1 MRVFKSFF
9 LILNKYKGTVF
20 IFFAIFMSLSLIMA
34 KVNGGGG
41 ETSFQQDSLDIAI
54 VDEDDGVMADQIRE
68 YFGTHDQVTKM
79 KMDQDKITDALY
91 WRRLD
96 YVLVIPEVAGKTLA
110 QGEIPEFSC
119 MKVPGYFDSAYFE
132 AELQMYLQKMAAL
145 VKNGVDTD
153 AAQQQLMRL
162 QQKETKVRMASFVNK
177 NQGDMSTRFFL
188 YVPYLFIAVGI
199 SGIGLV
205 LLRIN
210 GKEVRERTEC
220 GAMPMKKRVM
230 GLTAAILVYG
240 LCLYLFVLV
249 AAVVISGGNILTD
262 ARLPWFAVN
271 IFAMLL
277 FGISLGFFTG
287 MTVKNSDAV
296 NGVVNVTS
304 LVFCFLGGVFV
315 PRQFFG
321 DGVMRV
327 AKLFPTYWYVVN
339 NEMIGAMKNVTQS
352 FVRNVL
358 IQSVVSVGYAL
369 VLFAVTLVIV
379 SARRSS
385 RQ

>member
-1 MRVFKSFF
+1 
-9 LILNKYKGTVF
+9 
-20 IFFAIFMSLSLIMA
+20 
-34 KVNGGGG
+34 
-41 ETSFQQDSLDIAI
+41 
-54 VDEDDGVMADQIRE
+54 
-68 YFGTHDQVTKM
+68 
-79 KMDQDKITDALY
+79 
-91 WRRLD
+91 
-96 YVLVIPEVAGKTLA
+96 
-110 QGEIPEFSC
+110 
-119 MKVPGYFDSAYFE
+119 
-132 AELQMYLQKMAAL
+132 
-145 VKNGVDTD
+145 
-153 AAQQQLMRL
+153 
-162 QQKETKVRMASFVNK
+162 
-177 NQGDMSTRFFL
+177 
-188 YVPYLFIAVGI
+188 
-199 SGIGLV
+199 
-205 LLRIN
+205 
-210 GKEVRERTEC
+210 
-220 GAMPMKKRVM
+220 M

-304 LVFCFLGGVFV
+304 LVLCFLGGVFV

>member
-1 MRVFKSFF
+1 
-9 LILNKYKGTVF
+9 
-20 IFFAIFMSLSLIMA
+20 
-34 KVNGGGG
+34 
-41 ETSFQQDSLDIAI
+41 
-54 VDEDDGVMADQIRE
+54 
-68 YFGTHDQVTKM
+68 
-79 KMDQDKITDALY
+79 
-91 WRRLD
+91 
-96 YVLVIPEVAGKTLA
+96 
-110 QGEIPEFSC
+110 
-119 MKVPGYFDSAYFE
+119 
-132 AELQMYLQKMAAL
+132 
-145 VKNGVDTD
+145 
-153 AAQQQLMRL
+153 
-162 QQKETKVRMASFVNK
+162 
-177 NQGDMSTRFFL
+177 MSTRFFL

-220 GAMPMKKRVM
+220 GAMPMKKQVM

-271 IFAMLL
+271 IFTMLL

-287 MTVKNSDAV
+287 MTVKNGDAV

-304 LVFCFLGGVFV
+304 LVLCFLGGVFV

>member
-1 MRVFKSFF
+1 M
-9 LILNKYKGTVF
+9 
-20 IFFAIFMSLSLIMA
+20 
-34 KVNGGGG
+34 
-41 ETSFQQDSLDIAI
+41 
-54 VDEDDGVMADQIRE
+54 
-68 YFGTHDQVTKM
+68 
-79 KMDQDKITDALY
+79 
-91 WRRLD
+91 
-96 YVLVIPEVAGKTLA
+96 
-110 QGEIPEFSC
+110 
-119 MKVPGYFDSAYFE
+119 
-132 AELQMYLQKMAAL
+132 
-145 VKNGVDTD
+145 
-153 AAQQQLMRL
+153 
-162 QQKETKVRMASFVNK
+162 
-177 NQGDMSTRFFL
+177 
-188 YVPYLFIAVGI
+188 
-199 SGIGLV
+199 
-205 LLRIN
+205 
-210 GKEVRERTEC
+210 
-220 GAMPMKKRVM
+220 
-230 GLTAAILVYG
+230 
-240 LCLYLFVLV
+240 
-249 AAVVISGGNILTD
+249 VISGGNILTD

-304 LVFCFLGGVFV
+304 LVLCFLGGVFV

>member
-1 MRVFKSFF
+1 
-9 LILNKYKGTVF
+9 
-20 IFFAIFMSLSLIMA
+20 
-34 KVNGGGG
+34 
-41 ETSFQQDSLDIAI
+41 
-54 VDEDDGVMADQIRE
+54 
-68 YFGTHDQVTKM
+68 
-79 KMDQDKITDALY
+79 
-91 WRRLD
+91 
-96 YVLVIPEVAGKTLA
+96 
-110 QGEIPEFSC
+110 
-119 MKVPGYFDSAYFE
+119 
-132 AELQMYLQKMAAL
+132 
-145 VKNGVDTD
+145 
-153 AAQQQLMRL
+153 
-162 QQKETKVRMASFVNK
+162 
-177 NQGDMSTRFFL
+177 
-188 YVPYLFIAVGI
+188 
-199 SGIGLV
+199 
-205 LLRIN
+205 
-210 GKEVRERTEC
+210 
-220 GAMPMKKRVM
+220 M

-321 DGVMRV
+321 DGVMRM

>member
-1 MRVFKSFF
+1 MRIFKAYF
-9 LILNKYKGTVF
+9 LVLNKYKGTVF
-20 IFFAIFMSLSLIMA
+20 IFFAVFMSLSLIMA

-41 ETSFQQDSLDIAI
+41 ASSFQQDSLDIAV
-54 VDEDDGVMADQIRE
+54 VDEDQGEFAGQIRE
-68 YFGTHDQVTKM
+68 YFGTHNQVTEM

-96 YVLVIPEVAGKTLA
+96 YVLVIPEGAGKTLA
-110 QGEIPEFSC
+110 KGEIPELSC

-132 AELQMYLQKMAAL
+132 AALQMYLQKMSGL
-145 VKNGVDTD
+145 VKNGVDTE
-153 AAQQQLMRL
+153 AAQQQLMKL

-188 YVPYLFIAVGI
+188 YVPYLFIAVGV

-210 GKEVRERTEC
+210 GKEV
-220 GAMPMKKRVM
+220 
-230 GLTAAILVYG
+230 LTAAILVYG

-287 MTVKNSDAV
+287 MTVKNGDAV

-304 LVFCFLGGVFV
+304 LVLCFLGGVFV

-358 IQSVVSVGYAL
+358 IQSAVSVGYAL

-379 SARRSS
+379 SAKRSS

>member
-1 MRVFKSFF
+1 
-9 LILNKYKGTVF
+9 
-20 IFFAIFMSLSLIMA
+20 
-34 KVNGGGG
+34 
-41 ETSFQQDSLDIAI
+41 
-54 VDEDDGVMADQIRE
+54 
-68 YFGTHDQVTKM
+68 
-79 KMDQDKITDALY
+79 
-91 WRRLD
+91 
-96 YVLVIPEVAGKTLA
+96 
-110 QGEIPEFSC
+110 
-119 MKVPGYFDSAYFE
+119 
-132 AELQMYLQKMAAL
+132 
-145 VKNGVDTD
+145 
-153 AAQQQLMRL
+153 
-162 QQKETKVRMASFVNK
+162 
-177 NQGDMSTRFFL
+177 
-188 YVPYLFIAVGI
+188 
-199 SGIGLV
+199 
-205 LLRIN
+205 
-210 GKEVRERTEC
+210 
-220 GAMPMKKRVM
+220 M

-304 LVFCFLGGVFV
+304 LVLCFLGGVFV

-369 VLFAVTLVIV
+369 VLFVVTLVIV